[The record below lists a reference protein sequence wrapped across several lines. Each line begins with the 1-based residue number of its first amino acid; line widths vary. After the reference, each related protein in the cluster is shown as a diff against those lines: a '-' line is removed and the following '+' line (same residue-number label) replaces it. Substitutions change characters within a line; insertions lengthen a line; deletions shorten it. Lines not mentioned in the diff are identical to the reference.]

1 MTVTFIDVLKRLA
14 DKQDLTRGET
24 TLALQEIVDGR
35 VADTQAAAFLM
46 GLRVKGDTPDEIAG
60 LVDAMRT
67 FAVPVQ
73 IADSHLVVDIVGTGG
88 DDLGTFNI
96 STTAAFVVAGAGA
109 RVAKHGNRAASSRC
123 GSADVLEALGV
134 KIDLGPE
141 QVAACVEKVGIGF
154 MLAPTYHPAAGKVAP
169 VRKQL
174 GVRTVF
180 NFLGPLTNPAA
191 AGRQLLGVSSLAY
204 LEVLAGALARGRC
217 ERALLV
223 HGNDGMD
230 EVSVV
235 GPTTVIE
242 VVSGEVGERYLVEPG
257 DFGLGTWMIEDLAGG
272 DPAENAEITRKVL
285 GGMHGGP
292 RDAVLANAAAA
303 LYAAGIVDS
312 LREGVL
318 RAVDSIDSGV
328 AIDVLEHMII
338 VTNDCVGDPR

>member
-1 MTVTFIDVLKRLA
+1 
-14 DKQDLTRGET
+14 
-24 TLALQEIVDGR
+24 
-35 VADTQAAAFLM
+35 
-46 GLRVKGDTPDEIAG
+46 
-60 LVDAMRT
+60 
-67 FAVPVQ
+67 
-73 IADSHLVVDIVGTGG
+73 
-88 DDLGTFNI
+88 
-96 STTAAFVVAGAGA
+96 
-109 RVAKHGNRAASSRC
+109 
-123 GSADVLEALGV
+123 
-134 KIDLGPE
+134 
-141 QVAACVEKVGIGF
+141 
-154 MLAPTYHPAAGKVAP
+154 
-169 VRKQL
+169 
-174 GVRTVF
+174 
-180 NFLGPLTNPAA
+180 
-191 AGRQLLGVSSLAY
+191 
-204 LEVLAGALARGRC
+204 
-217 ERALLV
+217 LLV
-223 HGNDGMD
+223 HGIDGMD